1 MFGYRIGQKRLS
13 GHQEVEDNSSTD
25 LDEERRLYGLAPVQA
40 TAPKLPV
47 REVEKPTPRKALKYA
62 FWIELIIFAPVIL
75 GAIAGYLIYGIP
87 HEEWMDKEKDPT
99 QHHQGWAR
107 HHHPPKVPHG
117 GQ

>member
-13 GHQEVEDNSSTD
+13 RHQEVADNLSTES
-25 LDEERRLYGLAPVQA
+25 DEERRLYGLAPVQA
-40 TAPKLPV
+40 KAPKLPV
-47 REVEKPTPRKALKYA
+47 AEVEKLSSRKVLKYA

-87 HEEWMDKEKDPT
+87 REAWMDKEKDPT